1 MSKIQRTAVSGYE
14 GAREVTAT
22 RPREATALAPRE
34 ATELDPSDERL
45 VERLGARDQGA
56 LGHVMER
63 HGPAVLGLARR
74 VVADLAAAEEVA
86 QDTFLALWQRPGA
99 FDPAKGSLRGFLLGV
114 ARKKAIDAVRKEAV
128 RTRARGALEQR
139 GIPGAPSIDVE
150 ERETVLTALGELTKL
165 QREAIFLAYFG
176 GLTYREVAGE
186 LGVPLGTAKTRM
198 RDGLLRLRSLLEGP
212 LTA

>member
-1 MSKIQRTAVSGYE
+1 M
-14 GAREVTAT
+14 TAT

-34 ATELDPSDERL
+34 ATALGPGAGTTLVEEAIEGAPSDEGL
-45 VERLGARDQGA
+45 VERMGASDQDA
-56 LGHVMER
+56 LERVMER

-74 VVADLAAAEEVA
+74 VVVDRAAAEEVA

-128 RTRARGALEQR
+128 RTRARVALEQR
-139 GIPGAPSIDVE
+139 GIPGAPSVDVE

-198 RDGLLRLRSLLEGP
+198 RDGLQRLRSLLEGP
-212 LTA
+212 LTV